1 MKNPKLIFNKHSST
15 ILAILASFGA
25 GGSVVSAI
33 AATPKALKKI
43 ERDSRANHNG
53 DPYAYTKKEAVA
65 SAWKFYIP
73 TAALTVSTIVCILGS
88 NALNKHQ
95 QAMLTSAYALLNSS
109 YKDYKNKLKE
119 LYGEEAHNNIVNE
132 LAKETVDAPHLYTC
146 GAFSSSTLDFGE
158 SVEPEVIRTFYDE
171 FSDRYFET
179 TTEKVLQAEFH
190 LNRNY
195 WMGGAVSVNQ
205 FYKFLGIKG
214 IEGGDSVGWDTLA
227 DDGWCIDFNHQR
239 ITLDDGMEINII
251 EMVSE
256 PTADF
261 LEDY

>member
-15 ILAILASFGA
+15 ILAIMASFGA

-33 AATPKALKKI
+33 VATPKALKKI
-43 ERDSRANHNG
+43 ERDSRANHDG

-95 QAMLTSAYALLNSS
+95 QAMLTSAYALLDSS

-146 GAFSSSTLDFGE
+146 GAFSSTTLDFGD
-158 SVEPEVIRTFYDE
+158 SVEPEVIRTFYDA

-205 FYKFLGIKG
+205 FYEFLGIKG
-214 IEGGDSVGWDTLA
+214 VDGGDSVGWDTLA
-227 DDGWCIDFNHQR
+227 DDVWCIDFNHRR

>member
-15 ILAILASFGA
+15 ILAIIASFGA

-53 DPYAYTKKEAVA
+53 DPYAYTKKEAAA

-95 QAMLTSAYALLNSS
+95 QAMLTSAYALLDSS

-146 GAFSSSTLDFGE
+146 GAFSSTTLDFGD
-158 SVEPEVIRTFYDE
+158 SVEPEVIRTFYDA

-214 IEGGDSVGWDTLA
+214 IEGGDSIGWDTLV
-227 DDGWCIDFNHQR
+227 DDGWCIDFNHRR

-256 PTADF
+256 PAADF

>member
-95 QAMLTSAYALLNSS
+95 QAMLTSAYALLDSS

-119 LYGEEAHNNIVNE
+119 LYGEETHNNIVNE

-146 GAFSSSTLDFGE
+146 GAFSSTTLDFGD
-158 SVEPEVIRTFYDE
+158 SVEPEVIRTFYDA

-195 WMGGAVSVNQ
+195 WIGGAVSVNQ

-214 IEGGDSVGWDTLA
+214 IEGGDSIGWDTLV
-227 DDGWCIDFNHQR
+227 DDGWCIDFNHRR

-251 EMVSE
+251 EIVSE

>member
-1 MKNPKLIFNKHSST
+1 MKNPKLIFNKHTST
-15 ILAILASFGA
+15 ILAVLASIGVS
-25 GGSVVSAI
+25 GSVVSAI
-33 AATPKALKKI
+33 AVTPKALKKI
-43 ERDSRANHNG
+43 ERDSRANHDG
-53 DPYAYTKKEAVA
+53 DPYAYTKKEAVT

-73 TAALTVSTIVCILGS
+73 TAVLTASTIVCIFGS
-88 NALNKHQ
+88 NALSKHQ
-95 QAMLTSAYALLNSS
+95 QAMLTSAYALLDNS
-109 YKDYKNKLKE
+109 YKEYKNKLKE

-132 LAKETVDAPHLYTC
+132 LAKETVNSPHLYTC

-158 SVEPEVIRTFYDE
+158 SAEPEVIRTFYDV

-195 WMGGAVSVNQ
+195 WLGGEVSVNQ

-214 IEGGDSVGWDTLA
+214 IDGGDSLGWDTFV
-227 DDGWCIDFNHQR
+227 DGCYCIDFNHRR

-251 EMVSE
+251 EMVIE
-256 PTADF
+256 PTTDS